1 MLRTICVALLH
12 LLITFPSF
20 VYHGIINL
28 YYRFTWGVP
37 NQQILKGKNVII
49 CVHGRGG
56 HYTNFVP
63 LIENLWSFIDGKYYI
78 RTVDLGNTRHTPI
91 DQDVDKLKKSL
102 ELYPECNIILIGL
115 SKGGLVVTRY
125 VTTMSD
131 ERIRRV
137 ITISSPLRGT
147 KITKLLSKDSIT
159 HKELGY
165 GSELTRD
172 IAKEISGI
180 VPINHV
186 VPKWDH
192 LIIPTSAAYYPTT
205 NVRNIYHYK
214 GMYSHTGITY
224 SKDVA
229 IAIATWINNTPL
241 L

>member
-1 MLRTICVALLH
+1 MI
-12 LLITFPSF
+12 S
-20 VYHGIINL
+20 
-28 YYRFTWGVP
+28 
-37 NQQILKGKNVII
+37 
-49 CVHGRGG
+49 
-56 HYTNFVP
+56 
-63 LIENLWSFIDGKYYI
+63 
-78 RTVDLGNTRHTPI
+78 
-91 DQDVDKLKKSL
+91 QDVDKLKKSL

-137 ITISSPLRGT
+137 ITISSPLMGLQPGLLIGVIGT

-205 NVRNIYHYK
+205 NVRNIYYYK